1 MNELVSK
8 LDIARYAS
16 MNNKDEADAIAKYT
30 DFIIKINSSE
40 LSDAEK
46 SEIIAI
52 VEEIIADELNH
63 QKRLEEIYI
72 YLTDIKANK
81 E

>member
-30 DFIIKINSSE
+30 DFIIKIKSSE

-46 SEIIAI
+46 AK
-52 VEEIIADELNH
+52 LL
-63 QKRLEEIYI
+63 QLLK
-72 YLTDIKANK
+72 K
-81 E
+81 

>member
-30 DFIIKINSSE
+30 DFIIKIKSSE
-40 LSDAEK
+40 LLDAEK

-63 QKRLEEIYI
+63 QKRLEDIYT
-72 YLTDIKANK
+72 YLTGIVENK

>member
-1 MNELVSK
+1 MNELINK

-16 MNNKDEADAIAKYT
+16 MNNKDEADAISKYT
-30 DFIIKINSSE
+30 DFINKIEVSE

-46 SEIIAI
+46 SEIIAV

-63 QKRLEEIYI
+63 QTRLEEIYT
-72 YLTDIKANK
+72 YLTGIKENK

>member
-30 DFIIKINSSE
+30 DFIIKIKSSE

>member
-30 DFIIKINSSE
+30 DFIIKIKSSE

-46 SEIIAI
+46 SEITAI

>member
-30 DFIIKINSSE
+30 DFIIKIKSSE

-46 SEIIAI
+46 SEIVAI
-52 VEEIIADELNH
+52 GEEIIADELNH

>member
-1 MNELVSK
+1 MEELITS
-8 LDIARYAS
+8 LEIARYSS

-30 DFIIKINSSE
+30 DFIIKIKSST
-40 LSDAEK
+40 LSDADK

-63 QKRLEEIYI
+63 QKRLEEIYV
-72 YLTDIKANK
+72 YLTDIKPNK

>member
-30 DFIIKINSSE
+30 DFIIKIKSSE

-46 SEIIAI
+46 SEIVAI